1 MPSPIVPRGAG
12 LTAALALLVG
22 ALCVLSL
29 QIGSVHLD
37 PSTVLGGLA
46 GQGDAVDIIIVRE
59 LRLPRTI
66 LAALIGATLA
76 LSGAALQG
84 LLRNPLAAPSV
95 FGAPSAAAFGAVSAI
110 ALGIADTLS
119 FALPLAAIVAALASV
134 GALFALAGASA
145 NILTLLLAGL
155 ALSSLASAGV
165 SLALNLAPNIFAALE
180 IAFWLL
186 GSLEDRS
193 FRHVAMAAPFMAV
206 SWLLLLSARS
216 GLTALTLGEDV
227 ARTSGVRLGTLRVLT
242 LAGVASGVGAS
253 VAVAGVIGFIG
264 LVTPHLVRPLVGH
277 DPARVHIPAMLAGA
291 ALLLAADIASRV
303 IPATSEIKVG
313 VLTSLIGVP
322 FFIWLVLR
330 QRTRDLVQ
338 VVG

>member
-1 MPSPIVPRGAG
+1 MPPRIIPRTFG
-12 LTAALALLVG
+12 LTVALALLVG
-22 ALCVLSL
+22 VLCVVSL
-29 QIGSVHLD
+29 QIGSVPLA
-37 PSTVLGGLA
+37 PRTVLGALA
-46 GQGDAVDIIIVRE
+46 GQGDPVDVIIVRE

-95 FGAPSAAAFGAVSAI
+95 FGAPSAAAFGAVAAI
-110 ALGIADTLS
+110 ALGLADTLS
-119 FALPLAAIVAALASV
+119 YALPVAAIIAALVSV
-134 GALFALAGASA
+134 AALFALAGASA

-165 SLALNLAPNIFAALE
+165 SLALNLAPNFYAALE

-193 FRHVAMAAPFMAV
+193 FQHVAMAAPFMAV
-206 SWLLLLSARS
+206 SWLLLLAARS

-227 ARTSGVRLGTLRVLT
+227 ARTSGVRLGVLRGLT
-242 LAGVASGVGAS
+242 LVGVASGVGAS

-277 DPARVHIPAMLAGA
+277 DPARVHVPAMLAGT
-291 ALLLAADIASRV
+291 ALLLAADIASRI

-330 QRTRDLVQ
+330 QRSRDLMQ

>member
-1 MPSPIVPRGAG
+1 M
-12 LTAALALLVG
+12 ALALLVG
-22 ALCVLSL
+22 LLCIASL
-29 QIGSVHLD
+29 QIGSVSLD
-37 PSTVLGGLA
+37 PLTVLRSLA
-46 GQGDAVDIIIVRE
+46 GQGDPVDVIIVRE
-59 LRLPRTI
+59 FRLPRTI

-95 FGAPSAAAFGAVSAI
+95 FGAPSAAAFGAVAAI
-110 ALGIADTLS
+110 ALGLADTLS
-119 FALPLAAIVAALASV
+119 FGLPVAAIIAALASV
-134 GALFALAGASA
+134 AALFALAGASA

-193 FRHVAMAAPFMAV
+193 FRHVAMAAPFMAA
-206 SWLLLLSARS
+206 SWLLLLAARS
-216 GLTALTLGEDV
+216 SLTALTLGEDV
-227 ARTSGVRLGTLRVLT
+227 ARTSGVRLGVLRVLT
-242 LAGVASGVGAS
+242 LVGVASGVGAS

-264 LVTPHLVRPLVGH
+264 LVTPHLVRPMVGH
-277 DPARVHIPAMLAGA
+277 DPARVHVPAMLAGA

-330 QRTRDLVQ
+330 QRSRDLMQ

>member
-1 MPSPIVPRGAG
+1 MPSQTFPRGIG
-12 LTAALALLVG
+12 LSAALALLVA
-22 ALCVLSL
+22 ALCVVSL
-29 QIGSVHLD
+29 QIGSVPLD
-37 PSTVLGGLA
+37 SLTVLSSLA
-46 GQGDAVDIIIVRE
+46 GRGDLVDVIIVRE
-59 LRLPRTI
+59 LRLPRTV

-95 FGAPSAAAFGAVSAI
+95 FGAPSAAAFGAVAAI
-110 ALGIADTLS
+110 ALGVADTLS
-119 FALPLAAIVAALASV
+119 FSLPLAAIVAALASV

-193 FRHVAMAAPFMAV
+193 FRHVAMAAPFMAA
-206 SWLLLLSARS
+206 SWLLLLAGRS

-227 ARTSGVRLGTLRVLT
+227 ARTSGVRIGMLRVLT
-242 LAGVASGVGAS
+242 LVGVASGVGAS

-277 DPARVHIPAMLAGA
+277 DPARVHVPAMLAGA

-330 QRTRDLVQ
+330 QRSRDLMQ

>member
-1 MPSPIVPRGAG
+1 MPSRVFPRGTG
-12 LTAALALLVG
+12 LSAVLVLLVG
-22 ALCVLSL
+22 LLCIVSL
-29 QIGSVHLD
+29 QIGSVPLG
-37 PSTVLGGLA
+37 PRTVLGALA
-46 GQGDAVDIIIVRE
+46 GHGDPVDVIIVRE
-59 LRLPRTI
+59 LRLPRTV

-95 FGAPSAAAFGAVSAI
+95 FGAPSAAAFGAVTAI
-110 ALGIADTLS
+110 ALGLADTLS
-119 FALPLAAIVAALASV
+119 YSLPVAAIVAALVSV
-134 GALFALAGASA
+134 ALLFALAGASA

-165 SLALNLAPNIFAALE
+165 SLALNLAPNMFAALE

-193 FRHVAMAAPFMAV
+193 FRHVVMAAPFIAA
-206 SWLLLLSARS
+206 SWVLLLAPRS

-227 ARTSGVRLGTLRVLT
+227 ARTSGVRLGMLRVMT
-242 LAGVASGVGAS
+242 LIGVASGVGSS

-277 DPARVHIPAMLAGA
+277 DPARVHIPSMLAGA

-303 IPATSEIKVG
+303 IPATTEIKVG

-330 QRTRDLVQ
+330 QRSGDLMQ
-338 VVG
+338 AVG